1 MNGSNNKESTMN
13 NPELPPALLRDRFD
27 QPVPLLGVTAF
38 ARLRGPMAEVS
49 VEQRYRNAGDT
60 NIEAVYTF
68 PLPLD
73 AVLLSLELEIGGRR
87 LVGTIIERKQAE
99 RAYEDA
105 VTDGDSAA
113 MLEEAG
119 PGLYTVS
126 LGNLLAGETAAI
138 RYRYGALLNWRGD
151 ELRFF
156 LPTTIAPRYGDAEAA
171 GLQPHQVPTAS
182 LQVNYPLD
190 LTIHLEGELADATVA
205 SPSHRL
211 AITRSEAGLE
221 VRPAELAAL
230 DRDFVLTLESTTAD
244 TRASS
249 CVATPDG
256 SGFVTLASLRVPA
269 RAEDSARPLAI
280 KIVIDCSGSMAGVSM
295 HQARKAALEILDQ
308 LLPGDLFNV
317 TLFGSTHRSLFR
329 RLMPATAANLAK
341 ACEVLAT
348 LQADMGGTEMEQ
360 ALAAAFDLRGG
371 AGEANVLLITDGEIY
386 EHERLVR
393 RAAQSGHRVFTV
405 GVGHAVAEAFLT
417 RLAAKTGGACEL
429 VAPQEGMSERVLQQ
443 FQRMRQPKLDA
454 VSLNWPAPPVWTTP
468 LPVAVFAGDT
478 VQVFAGFTDPVD
490 GHVNLH
496 WHGTGLPT
504 VSAAIQMSPEAELPR
519 LAAARRLTLV
529 DAATA
534 RSLALQY
541 QLVSL
546 WTNCLVVA
554 ERAAKAEDLPLLTS
568 VPQMLAAGWG
578 GVGVQDLSHMRSCM
592 PRASVRAQ
600 SAPAAAPY
608 FDMLDTSGV
617 CYDIEPA
624 DNLLDLAA
632 VTKLAKPRIP
642 GGAGPGHS
650 PQEFLHA
657 MKADLKTLFRIPALP
672 DRIDGLEAWGLDGSL
687 AAELRRL
694 VAEGH
699 DEAAVVAAFLYA
711 FAHSG
716 EFAGL
721 IDRQVLRA
729 ILKGWKLAAP
739 TPQLQSELTTGLA
752 GCSLSAWHW
761 AETCGT

>member
-1 MNGSNNKESTMN
+1 MN

-27 QPVPLLGVTAF
+27 QPVPLLGVTAV

-49 VEQRYRNAGDT
+49 VEQRYRNGADT

-87 LVGTIIERKQAE
+87 LAGAIVERKQAE
-99 RAYEDA
+99 QAYEDA

-138 RYRYGALLNWRGD
+138 RYRYGALLNWHGD
-151 ELRFF
+151 GLRFF
-156 LPTTIAPRYGDAEAA
+156 LPTTIAPRYGDSQAA

-190 LTIHLEGELADATVA
+190 LTVNLEGELANATVA
-205 SPSHRL
+205 SPSHQL
-211 AITRSEAGLE
+211 AITRSETGLA
-221 VRPAELAAL
+221 VRPVELAVL
-230 DRDFVLTLESTTAD
+230 DRDFVLTLESAAAD

-256 SGFVTLASLRVPA
+256 AGFVALASLRVPA
-269 RAEDSARPLAI
+269 QAEDAASPLAI

-295 HQARKAALEILDQ
+295 NQARKAALDILDQ

-360 ALAAAFDLRGG
+360 ALAAAFDLCVG

-393 RAAQSGHRVFTV
+393 IAAQSGHRVFTV

-443 FQRMRQPKLDA
+443 FQRMRQPKLDD
-454 VSLNWPAPPVWTTP
+454 VSLDWPAPPVWVTP
-468 LPVAVFAGDT
+468 LPAAVFAGDT
-478 VQVFAGFTDPVD
+478 VQVFARFAEPAEGQ
-490 GHVNLH
+490 VNLH
-496 WHGTGLPT
+496 LHGTDLPA
-504 VSAAIQMSPEAELPR
+504 VSVAIQMSPEAELPR
-519 LAAARRLTLV
+519 LAAARRLNLV
-529 DAATA
+529 DEATA
-534 RSLALQY
+534 RSLALHY
-541 QLVSL
+541 QLVSR

-554 ERAAKAEDLPLLTS
+554 ERAEKVEDLPLLAT

-578 GVGVQDLSHMRSCM
+578 GVGVQDLSRIRSCR
-592 PRASVRAQ
+592 PRSSVRAQ
-600 SAPAAAPY
+600 SAPAAAPH
-608 FDMLDTSGV
+608 FARRADSEVL
-617 CYDIEPA
+617 YDIDPVDIRLEPA
-624 DNLLDLAA
+624 AFA
-632 VTKLAKPRIP
+632 KLRIP
-642 GGAGPGHS
+642 GGPGPVHS
-650 PQEFLHA
+650 PLEFLQA
-657 MKADLKTLFRIPALP
+657 MSANLRSMFRTIALP
-672 DRIDGLEAWGLDGSL
+672 DRIDGLEAWGLDETL

-694 VAEGH
+694 VGQGHGEAE
-699 DEAAVVAAFLYA
+699 VVVAFLYA
-711 FAHSG
+711 FANSD

-721 IDRQVLRA
+721 IDRWVLRA